1 MIKELKYMIIE
12 YSDKDLD
19 YIDDICKII
28 DSKSKEIVEFFEID
42 QLDNKVKVKLF
53 SDIVEFRNFHNQV
66 FNKEPKNWVCG
77 FALDNSVY
85 TLSLSEYKKCFS
97 HENAT
102 ILDLIRLVLHE
113 FTHVVHSKRNDNL
126 ECKWLREGLATY
138 LSGQYEDANEI
149 KCTYDELLN
158 GCSYTNYKAMFE
170 YVLNTY
176 GKEYILKLIDH
187 EELLNRDSKRLF
199 EEAVSFYKKEVVR

>member
-1 MIKELKYMIIE
+1 MIKELKYMVIE

-28 DSKSKEIVEFFEID
+28 DSKSKEIVDFFEISK
-42 QLDNKVKVKLF
+42 LDNKVKVKLF

-85 TLSLSEYKKCFS
+85 TLSLSEYKKCYS

-102 ILDLIRLVLHE
+102 ISDLIKLILHE
-113 FTHVVHSKRNDNL
+113 FTHAIHIMRNKK
-126 ECKWLREGLATY
+126 CKYQWLGDGLATY

-158 GCSYTNYKAMFE
+158 CCSYANYKLMFK

-176 GKEYILKLIDH
+176 GKEYILKLIDDG
-187 EELLNRDSKRLF
+187 ELLNKDSKRLF
-199 EEAVSFYKKEVVR
+199 EEAVSFYKKEVTI

>member
-1 MIKELKYMIIE
+1 M
-12 YSDKDLD
+12 
-19 YIDDICKII
+19 
-28 DSKSKEIVEFFEID
+28 
-42 QLDNKVKVKLF
+42 KVKLF
-53 SDIVEFRNFHNQV
+53 SDINEFRNFYTSLY
-66 FNKEPKNWVCG
+66 KEIPKGWFCG

-85 TLSLSEYKKCFS
+85 TLSLSEYKKCYS

-113 FTHVVHSKRNDNL
+113 FTHAVHSKRNDNL
-126 ECKWLREGLATY
+126 ECKWLREGVATY

-158 GCSYTNYKAMFE
+158 CCSYANYKAMFE

-176 GKEYILKLIDH
+176 GKEYILKLIDD
-187 EELLNRDSKRLF
+187 EELLNKDSKRLF
-199 EEAVSFYKKEVVR
+199 EEAVSFYKKEVFK

>member
-1 MIKELKYMIIE
+1 MVKELKYIIIE
-12 YSDKDLD
+12 YTDKDLE
-19 YIDDICKII
+19 YIDDICKEI
-28 DSKSKEIVEFFEID
+28 DSKSQEIIDFFEID
-42 QLDNKVKVKLF
+42 KFDNKVHVKIF
-53 SDIVEFRNFHNQV
+53 DDIKDFREFYTNFYNE
-66 FNKEPKNWVCG
+66 EPKKWACG
-77 FALDNSVY
+77 FASDYDVY
-85 TLSLSEYKKCFS
+85 TLSLSEYKKSYS

-149 KCTYDELLN
+149 KCTYDKLLN
-158 GCSYTNYKAMFE
+158 GCSYTNYKVMFE
-170 YVLNTY
+170 YVFNTY

-199 EEAVSFYKKEVVR
+199 EEAKNIKVK